1 MPFLTDLDS
10 RAAVK
15 GSRDPLG
22 IQQIWTRLGRHVVG
36 NLTTVSTSVRDY
48 ATLLLGYHFAEQVA
62 EHAGPGSELATFMKW
77 EQLAAYC
84 RARCNSDF
92 VFRGTEKVQRILSEG
107 TRICLSADRNHQILS
122 NQKIYGLWGLY
133 TVPARSSGLLDGEP
147 ARLTPTARAF
157 VEEQYLP
164 RLGGSTGRHVSRILD
179 LLRQNQ
185 ARLDIAKADE
195 PLAKAVAMVLAKKL
209 TAKENAFYREHL
221 LYGGPQDA
229 TQGLQKQAAELF
241 APTFGDESWGFTPT
255 ALRHFAKEAR
265 APSRSW
271 EKVAHNLDRIAT
283 CETVMGP
290 AAMLFSY
297 MLGLDGKS
305 MKTAADRVREA
316 WGPGLR
322 TVKPAS
328 FGELHP
334 EIASGDKPTGDRWV
348 AVAEAF
354 AGGDYGCA
362 VATLVDQNKAVM
374 AARGGAAWIEI
385 RKGALH
391 VRVRDENGRLPDQDE
406 VGDLW
411 RFPYFLDSLQTVGA
425 TLQESDHD

>member
-1 MPFLTDLDS
+1 M
-10 RAAVK
+10 
-15 GSRDPLG
+15 
-22 IQQIWTRLGRHVVG
+22 
-36 NLTTVSTSVRDY
+36 
-48 ATLLLGYHFAEQVA
+48 
-62 EHAGPGSELATFMKW
+62 
-77 EQLAAYC
+77 
-84 RARCNSDF
+84 
-92 VFRGTEKVQRILSEG
+92 
-107 TRICLSADRNHQILS
+107 
-122 NQKIYGLWGLY
+122 
-133 TVPARSSGLLDGEP
+133 
-147 ARLTPTARAF
+147 
-157 VEEQYLP
+157 
-164 RLGGSTGRHVSRILD
+164 
-179 LLRQNQ
+179 
-185 ARLDIAKADE
+185 
-195 PLAKAVAMVLAKKL
+195 LAKKL
-209 TAKENAFYREHL
+209 TAKEKAFYREHL

-283 CETVMGP
+283 CEAVMGP

-328 FGELHP
+328 FGELHS